1 MAGFYTSIFTK
12 LNGTLDTYVSST
24 SASVIG
30 AITPVTRT
38 LLMIYVCL
46 WGWSMMRGVID
57 EPVTDGIARMVRLSI
72 IVAVATMGGYYSAFL
87 ADWLWQS
94 PDAIASYISADSS
107 STNVNFL
114 DSLWQK
120 FYDYGSAYMEKA
132 KIDGNKITGIPDLA
146 TWIAGAGI
154 WLGGVLCTGYAAFLF
169 ALSKMALAILLG
181 VGPIFVLLL
190 IFEPTKQF
198 FNSWLGQTLN
208 YVFLTMLT
216 AAAVKLV
223 IQLIDSYLMSKGVSE
238 SMSTDGLDL
247 FSAISAIALSAI
259 GFLVLMQMPS
269 IASALGGGVAV
280 STLGAVGSLYSKAKG
295 AALGA
300 AAFGWARFG
309 GGKARL
315 SRLQHRRSK
324 QMLNRWAENNPD
336 AARSPVSRGARAAAD
351 APQAVYRRI
360 TTRRTNRVQRV

>member
-57 EPVTDGIARMVRLSI
+57 EPVTDGVARMVRLSI

-87 ADWLWQS
+87 ADWLWQT
-94 PDAIASYISADSS
+94 PDAIASYIAADGSAS
-107 STNVNFL
+107 NINFL
-114 DSLWQK
+114 DSLWMK
-120 FYDYGSAYMEKA
+120 FYQYGDAYFRKSEA
-132 KIDGNKITGIPDLA
+132 DASTLGIPDLGTLA
-146 TWIAGAGI
+146 AGI
-154 WLGGVLCTGYAAFLF
+154 GIYAAGVICTGYAAFLF

-208 YVFLTMLT
+208 YVFLAMLT
-216 AAAVKLV
+216 AAAVKLILRIV
-223 IQLIDSYLMSKGVSE
+223 DGYLNSKGVSA
-238 SMSTDGLDL
+238 SMPTSDL
-247 FSAISAIALSAI
+247 ELIDAIEAICIAAV

-280 STLGAVGSLYSKAKG
+280 STLGAVGSLYGKAKG

-336 AARSPVSRGARAAAD
+336 AARSPASRGARAIAG

-360 TTRRTNRVQRV
+360 TTRRTNRVQRA

>member
-1 MAGFYTSIFTK
+1 MTGFYTSMFTK

-72 IVAVATMGGYYSAFL
+72 IVAIATMGGYYSAFV

-94 PDAIASYISADSS
+94 PDAIASYIAADSS
-107 STNVNFL
+107 TTNVSFL
-114 DSLWQK
+114 DSLWDK
-120 FYDYGSAYMEKA
+120 FYNYGNAYIKKA
-132 KIDGNKITGIPDLA
+132 NADSNALGIPDL
-146 TWIAGAGI
+146 TPLLAGAGI
-154 WLGGVLCTGYAAFLF
+154 LTGGVICTGYAAFLF
-169 ALSKMALAILLG
+169 ALAKMALAILLG

-208 YVFLTMLT
+208 YIFLAMLT
-216 AAAVKLV
+216 AAAVKL
-223 IQLIDSYLMSKGVSE
+223 ILQIISAYLNTKGVSANMPTE
-238 SMSTDGLDL
+238 GLELGD
-247 FSAISAIALSAI
+247 AIAAIALSVI

-280 STLGAVGSLYSKAKG
+280 STLGAVGSLYGKAKG
-295 AALGA
+295 AAFGA

-309 GGKARL
+309 GGKAKL
-315 SRLQHRRSK
+315 ARLQHRRNK
-324 QMLNRWAENNPD
+324 QMLNTWAKRNPE
-336 AARSPVSRGARAAAD
+336 AARSPVSRGARAAAG

-360 TTRRTNRVQRV
+360 TTRRSNSVQQA